1 MNPGR
6 KKIFIGLSV
15 MLVVLVAAFF
25 WMSSRNRTLSPAGS
39 AEGENGDLKVQVD
52 YSRPSVRGR
61 TIFGPDDQSPLLP
74 YGKYWRLGANEP
86 TAITFSRDVKFN
98 GSPVPAGKYRIY
110 AFPGPETFEV
120 VLNSEIGFWGAQEP
134 DYTRDILRTKVPVAK
149 PAAPAEQFT
158 MAVEKAATG
167 VTLVIR
173 FADVE
178 LSVPVE

>member
-6 KKIFIGLSV
+6 KKILIGLSAL
-15 MLVVLVAAFF
+15 LVVLAAAFF
-25 WMSSRNRTLSPAGS
+25 WMSSRNRTLSPSGS

-61 TIFGPDDQSPLLP
+61 TIFGTDDQKPLLP

-86 TAITFSRDVKFN
+86 TAISFSRDVKFN
-98 GSPVPAGKYRIY
+98 GSPVPAGKYRIF
-110 AFPGPETFEV
+110 AFPGAESFEV

-134 DYTRDILRTKVPVAK
+134 DYARDVLRTKVMVTK
-149 PAAPAEQFT
+149 PAAPVEQFT
-158 MAVEKAATG
+158 MVVEKAATG
-167 VTLVIR
+167 VTLVIS

-178 LSVPVE
+178 LRVPVE